1 MTGLGDEI
9 ATGAGGRGH
18 LRASHADR
26 EQVVGTLK
34 SAFVQGILAKDEF
47 DLRVGQ
53 ALASRTYAE
62 LAALTADLPAGLA
75 PALPPKPG
83 RAERGQPVLRPGQI
97 VIGATTL
104 YAGAWAYALL
114 SPRAGENPVA
124 GALVMLGGFV
134 YLCVLAVALGVAHE
148 NRRDKRSGGRLP
160 GGQAPWAGGPASRR
174 LPPAARGGQ
183 LPPVDPGH
191 ARTAE
196 AARKRRI
203 QPLLP
208 LRGRC
213 ADRMLAAGTVP
224 ASG

>member
-1 MTGLGDEI
+1 MTGPGDQI
-9 ATGAGGRGH
+9 AAGAGGRGR

-26 EQVVGTLK
+26 EHVVGTLK
-34 SAFVQGILAKDEF
+34 SAFVQGMLAKDEF
-47 DLRVGQ
+47 DLRVGE
-53 ALASRTYAE
+53 ALVSRTYAE

-83 RAERGQPVLRPGQI
+83 RAERGQPVLRPGQL

-114 SPRAGENPVA
+114 SPSAGENPMA

-148 NRRDKRSGGRLP
+148 NRRENRPR
-160 GGQAPWAGGPASRR
+160 
-174 LPPAARGGQ
+174 GQ

-191 ARTAE
+191 PRTAE

-203 QPLLP
+203 QSLLP
-208 LRGRC
+208 VRGHC